1 MNPLSTPYSVALC
14 TFNGAEYLSEQ
25 LTSILEQTVP
35 PAEIVVCDDGSTD
48 NTNDLVRSFMARFT
62 EIRWKH
68 TVNTTNIG
76 VVKNFEKAIG
86 LCREEIIFLSD
97 QDDVWLPY
105 KAAKVLQHFATHTFS
120 IVFSDARIV
129 DAQLNYMNLNM
140 FEKVGLTN
148 HYLKRFHS
156 NHFGMYLLLAG
167 FYVTGASMAFRKQV
181 VQKLLPVPE
190 SPWFLHDGW
199 IATAG
204 ACMNEISFI
213 NEPLILYRQHSRQA
227 IGAFKGIAERVAF
240 RKKSGKLSLL
250 FGLLRNKPIMES
262 IVLEFFERN
271 KELIPPVNLQI
282 LRERHAVYQYLLA
295 EPEPSRGLL
304 FRVR

>member
-1 MNPLSTPYSVALC
+1 MNPFSAPYSVALC

-25 LTSILEQTVP
+25 LTSILEQSVP
-35 PAEIVVCDDGSTD
+35 PGEIVVCDDGSTD
-48 NTNDLVRSFMARFT
+48 GTNDVVRSFMARFK
-62 EIRWKH
+62 EISWKH
-68 TVNTTNIG
+68 DINKEKVG

-97 QDDVWLPY
+97 QDDVWLPC
-105 KAAKVLQHFATHTFS
+105 KAATVLQHFATRNFS

-129 DAQLNYMNLNM
+129 DAQLNHMNLTM
-140 FEKVGLTN
+140 FERVGLTN

-167 FYVTGASMAFRKQV
+167 FYATGATMAFRKQV

-204 ACMNEISFI
+204 ACMDEVSFI
-213 NEPLILYRQHSRQA
+213 KEPLILYRQHSRQA
-227 IGAFKGIAERVAF
+227 VGAFKGIAERVAP
-240 RKKSGKLSLL
+240 RKKPGKLSLL

-271 KELIPPVNLQI
+271 KELIPPVNLQS
-282 LRERHAVYQYLLA
+282 LRKRHAAYRHLLA
-295 EPEPSRGLL
+295 NPESARGLL